1 MNSYKVTNAH
11 IGSISVSCKEGV
23 LPLSYRLLG
32 NNVATLKTPPDVH
45 QAADLEL
52 LWVLVDHLQEEVRN
66 KKPRLDSHLSLQ
78 SVDQRVRV
86 EEDWSIWKAN
96 LSLSHRLQ
104 ILFGHAGLAD
114 RPGKK

>member
-1 MNSYKVTNAH
+1 MPNAH
-11 IGSISVSCKEGV
+11 IGSVSVSCKEGV
-23 LPLSYRLLG
+23 LPLSHRLLG
-32 NNVATLKTPPDVH
+32 NSVATLKTSPDVH

-52 LWVLVDHLQEEVRN
+52 LWVLVDHLREEVRN
-66 KKPRLDSHLSLQ
+66 KKPGLDSHLSLQ

-114 RPGKK
+114 RPGKE

>member
-1 MNSYKVTNAH
+1 MSICTY
-11 IGSISVSCKEGV
+11 IWLISVASKEGIFALKQV
-23 LPLSYRLLG
+23 L
-32 NNVATLKTPPDVH
+32 DVL

-52 LWVLVDHLQEEVRN
+52 LWVLVDHLREEVRN
-66 KKPRLDSHLSLQ
+66 KKPGLDSHLSLQ
-78 SVDQRVRV
+78 SVDQRVWV

-114 RPGKK
+114 RPGKE